1 MQLFFIYNTLLF
13 SKWNFRHNPL
23 SYLDLR
29 KIKKFFLDL
38 VEEEITNINL
48 ARYNILYYISFFYI
62 STNQKNYNMN
72 YLSMFAGLQSMAQ
85 NEEIISETGAEASEI
100 TLNFIDLAFKGGWI
114 MIPIFALSI
123 IAIWIFFER
132 FHAIRRASKKD
143 DNFMNRIKD
152 YIHEGKIDS
161 AVSLCESNDTPVS
174 RMISK
179 GVKRIGRPLNDVNAA
194 IENIGNLEVS
204 KLEKN
209 LPTLA
214 TVAGAAPMIG
224 FLGTV
229 MGMIQAFYAMAN
241 AGNNI
246 DVSLLA
252 NGIYTAMVTTVAG
265 LVVGII
271 AYFAYNILVAK
282 VEKVVFTMEATTT
295 EFMDLL
301 NEPIK

>member
-1 MQLFFIYNTLLF
+1 
-13 SKWNFRHNPL
+13 
-23 SYLDLR
+23 LDN
-29 KIKKFFLDL
+29 DS
-38 VEEEITNINL
+38 
-48 ARYNILYYISFFYI
+48 IL
-62 STNQKNYNMN
+62 
-72 YLSMFAGLQSMAQ
+72 
-85 NEEIISETGAEASEI
+85 
-100 TLNFIDLAFKGGWI
+100 
-114 MIPIFALSI
+114 ALSA
-123 IAIWIFFER
+123 IAMYIFFER
-132 FHAIRRASKKD
+132 YYAIRKAAKKD
-143 DNFMNRIKD
+143 SNFMNRIRD
-152 YIHEGKIDS
+152 YIHDGKIDS
-161 AVSLCESNDTPVS
+161 AVALCESNDTPVS

-179 GVKRIGRPLNDVNAA
+179 GIKRIGRPLNDVNAA

-229 MGMIQAFYAMAN
+229 MGMIQAFYDMSN

-246 DVSLLA
+246 DISLLS

-265 LVVGII
+265 LIVGII

-282 VEKVVFTMEATTT
+282 VEKVVFNMEATTT

>member
-1 MQLFFIYNTLLF
+1 
-13 SKWNFRHNPL
+13 
-23 SYLDLR
+23 
-29 KIKKFFLDL
+29 
-38 VEEEITNINL
+38 
-48 ARYNILYYISFFYI
+48 
-62 STNQKNYNMN
+62 MN
-72 YLSMFAGLQSMAQ
+72 YLLILAGIQASAQ
-85 NEEIISETGAEASEI
+85 IDTPIVEEGAEATEI
-100 TLNFIDLAFKGGWI
+100 SLNFIDLAFKGGWI
-114 MIPIFALSI
+114 MVPILALSA
-123 IAIWIFFER
+123 IAMYIFFER
-132 FHAIRRASKKD
+132 FYAIRKASKED
-143 DNFMNRIKD
+143 SNFMNRIRD
-152 YIHEGKIDS
+152 YIHEGKMDS
-161 AVSLCESNDTPVS
+161 ALALCESNDTPVS
-174 RMISK
+174 KMISK
-179 GVKRIGRPLNDVNAA
+179 GIKRIGRPLNDVNAA

-265 LVVGII
+265 LIVGII

-282 VEKVVFTMEATTT
+282 VEKVVFNIEATTT